1 MVNIAYEAVNRYFNH
16 LSNVGYFKQSDVNK
30 LILITFI
37 QELLDQDFRGLV
49 SENDYDAINR
59 ALYCLYGS
67 SCLIPYPDYYKN
79 KTNGVMY
86 TGSMSELVHR
96 VEALE
101 EGGGGGGELI
111 QDKQIIVPSLIIED
125 DEEIT
130 NGDSPDAPG
139 TPVVDGDN

>member
-1 MVNIAYEAVNRYFNH
+1 MVNIAYEAVSRYFNH

-30 LILITFI
+30 LILVTFI

-49 SENDYDAINR
+49 SEDDYDAINR

-101 EGGGGGGELI
+101 EGGGGGGEPI
-111 QDKQIIVPSLIIED
+111 QDKQIIVPSSIEEEVNND
-125 DEEIT
+125 DNDAPEEEIQ
-130 NGDSPDAPG
+130 DPL
-139 TPVVDGDN
+139 VDG